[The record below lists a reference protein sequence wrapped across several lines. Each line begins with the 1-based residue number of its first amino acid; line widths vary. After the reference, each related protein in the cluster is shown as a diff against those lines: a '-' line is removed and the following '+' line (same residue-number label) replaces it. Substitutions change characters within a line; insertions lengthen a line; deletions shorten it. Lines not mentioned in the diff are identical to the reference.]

1 MASEEPTKVRRIVD
15 LDVKEVSL
23 VDRPAIRRTF
33 LVIKR
38 EEEEPMGAFA
48 PEKEIRKSTEA
59 EDEEKAK
66 AGKGKDEGACKAGE
80 DAEDEEKA
88 KAGKGKD
95 EMSCKAGKVPEDEA
109 AMKAG
114 KPTDEE
120 EMAKAMNPK
129 AMIGLIEGIKGAPKD
144 AVDKLVGFL
153 ESKAK
158 AAKPGDE
165 YPYPK
170 TKNLV
175 VVKADGSVEISA
187 EVTKGR
193 KMFTEQRASML
204 KDTILSLAR
213 VLQEADEETSK
224 AMIEE
229 MKALPSNASVTR
241 AVQPAPAKKAGEDE
255 DEVEK
260 LKGEVT
266 KLTKRLAEIEGTRQV
281 SKSASA
287 EGTDEKKPVQ
297 KSLWSGV
304 L

>member
-1 MASEEPTKVRRIVD
+1 MANTESAKVRRIVD

-38 EEEEPMGAFA
+38 EEEDPMGAFT
-48 PEKEIRKSTEA
+48 PETEEIRKADGAEDEETKSKAKAKDEEACKAKKEEEEEEKRKAAEA
-59 EDEEKAK
+59 EDEEKKKAK
-66 AGKGKDEGACKAGE
+66 KP
-80 DAEDEEKA
+80 DEE
-88 KAGKGKD
+88 
-95 EMSCKAGKVPEDEA
+95 M
-109 AMKAG
+109 M
-114 KPTDEE
+114 
-120 EMAKAMNPK
+120 KAMNPR
-129 AMIGLIEGIKGAPKD
+129 ALIGLIEGIKGAPKE

-170 TKNLV
+170 TKSENLV
-175 VVKADGSVEISA
+175 VVKADGSVEINA

-193 KMFTEQRASML
+193 KMFTEQRTAML

-213 VLQEADEETSK
+213 MLNEADEEASK

-229 MKALPSNASVTR
+229 VKALPSNTSIAS
-241 AVQPAPAKKAGEDE
+241 AVQPTPAKKASKEKEDE

-260 LKGEVT
+260 LKGEVE
-266 KLTKRLAEIEGTRQV
+266 KLTKRLVEIEGTRPV
-281 SKSASA
+281 TKSASE

>member
-1 MASEEPTKVRRIVD
+1 
-15 LDVKEVSL
+15 
-23 VDRPAIRRTF
+23 
-33 LVIKR
+33 
-38 EEEEPMGAFA
+38 MGAFA
-48 PEKEIRKSTEA
+48 PEKDEIRKAAET
-59 EDEEKAK
+59 EDEEKKK
-66 AGKGKDEGACKAGE
+66 AGKGKDEEACKAKKE
-80 DAEDEEKA
+80 EEEDEEKRKAA
-88 KAGKGKD
+88 K
-95 EMSCKAGKVPEDEA
+95 PEDEEG
-109 AMKAG
+109 MKKAK
-114 KPTDEE
+114 KPDEE

-170 TKNLV
+170 TKSENLV
-175 VVKADGSVEISA
+175 VVKADGSVEINA
-187 EVTKGR
+187 QVTKGR
-193 KMFTEQRASML
+193 KVFTEQRTAMI
-204 KDTILSLAR
+204 KDTILNLAR
-213 VLQEADEETSK
+213 VLNDADEEATK
-224 AMIEE
+224 AVIDE
-229 MKALPSNASVTR
+229 MKSLPSNASVAS
-241 AVQPAPAKKAGEDE
+241 AVQPTPARKATKEEDE

-281 SKSASA
+281 SKSANA
-287 EGTDEKKPVQ
+287 EGTDEKKDVK

>member
-1 MASEEPTKVRRIVD
+1 MATEEQAKVRRIVD

-48 PEKEIRKSTEA
+48 PEKDEIRKTAET
-59 EDEEKAK
+59 EDEEKKK
-66 AGKGKDEGACKAGE
+66 AGKGKDESACK
-80 DAEDEEKA
+80 DEDEEETEKKKA
-88 KAGKGKD
+88 
-95 EMSCKAGKVPEDEA
+95 VPPEDEEEKK
-109 AMKAG
+109 KA
-114 KPTDEE
+114 KPDEE
-120 EMAKAMNPK
+120 EEMTKGAMNPK
-129 AMIGLIEGIKGAPKD
+129 ALAGMISSIKGAPKD
-144 AVDKLVGFL
+144 AVDKLVAFL
-153 ESKAK
+153 ESKSK
-158 AAKPGDE
+158 AAPAEDE
-165 YPYPK
+165 YPSPK
-170 TKNLV
+170 TKSENLV
-175 VVKADGSVEISA
+175 VVKADGSVEINA

-193 KMFTEQRASML
+193 KMLTQQRSNMI
-204 KDTILSLAR
+204 KDTIISLAR

-229 MKALPSNASVTR
+229 MKALPSNSSISS
-241 AVQPAPAKKAGEDE
+241 AVQPVGPKGKTKAEKEEE

-266 KLTKRLAEIEGTRQV
+266 KLTKRLEEIEGTRQV
-281 SKSASA
+281 SKSASE
-287 EGTDEKKPVQ
+287 EGTDEKKAVQ